1 MSAETEGG
9 AAERRSAEMAPIW
22 LRRAAALSWR
32 ILAIVALAAL
42 AIWVAGVLSTV
53 TASIIVA
60 VVVAVTFEPLMQ
72 RLLARGWS
80 GAKASAA
87 VTLIAAIVAV
97 ALIAVVTLAFVPYLR
112 DLTAGLRDASA
123 RIGSWLDGA
132 SVSSSVSR
140 AIEGAI
146 ANVHNW
152 IVGGVGA
159 LVGSVASVVT
169 VGILALFLLFF
180 LLSDGEKAW
189 LWAREAVPERHRDV
203 LYKRGRRA
211 LAGVGAYVRGTA
223 AIGALR
229 GLAYLGI
236 LLVLGVPFALP
247 LAVVLAIGAFVP
259 YLGGLVT
266 VAAVLLVAVA
276 ALDALPMLVLVV
288 FVIAEWWVEA
298 RVLRPAALSEA
309 IGLPPALVLLALPIG
324 AYLAG
329 FVGVLAAIPV
339 AAFGVAIGGTIIDLL
354 RPADDAQMTTEVAGW
369 IDRLAQWSWRALAI
383 LAVLGVAVLLISLTP
398 LLVVPLLVAI
408 VLAATVAPVAGF
420 LERRG
425 WSHPTAALTVT
436 GGAFALILTIVVI
449 AFAYLAGP
457 LVEAVRS
464 AIAGAEAAGEATG
477 GSLGWLEPLAQ
488 TVGGNVL
495 EAART
500 ALLATGSLALVLVLA
515 PLLAF
520 YFLKDAPRGWAVITA
535 RAAPWRRPALEA
547 GGERAAEILGGY
559 MLGTAAI
566 SAVGAISQF
575 LIMAILGLPL
585 AVPIAILSFIA
596 CFIPYVGGF
605 VTTGLAFLVAL
616 AFGSPT
622 EIAIMFVYTIVFN
635 IVQGNI
641 VTPLVYTRTVSLHPA
656 VVLLAIPAG
665 GALAGIAGMFLAVPI
680 LAVIAATW
688 RSALLVLGDEPSLPP
703 PPQPES
709 ALDSAAVLAPA
720 PAEP

>member
-1 MSAETEGG
+1 
-9 AAERRSAEMAPIW
+9 
-22 LRRAAALSWR
+22 
-32 ILAIVALAAL
+32 
-42 AIWVAGVLSTV
+42 
-53 TASIIVA
+53 
-60 VVVAVTFEPLMQ
+60 VVAVTFGPLMQ

-80 GAKASAA
+80 GTKASAV
-87 VTLIAAIVAV
+87 VTVTAAMVAV
-97 ALIAVVTLAFVPYLR
+97 AVIALVTVAFVPYLR

-123 RIGSWLDGA
+123 AIGSWLDGA
-132 SVSSSVSR
+132 SVSPAVSQ
-140 AIEGAI
+140 AFEGAI
-146 ANVHNW
+146 ANAHNW
-152 IVGGVGA
+152 VVGGLGA

-189 LWAREAVPERHRDV
+189 LWAREAVPERHRDN
-203 LYKRGRRA
+203 LYARGRGA

-223 AIGALR
+223 AVGVLR
-229 GLAYLGI
+229 GLAYLGM
-236 LLVLGVPFALP
+236 LLVLGVPLALP
-247 LAVVLAIGAFVP
+247 LAVLLAIGAFVP
-259 YLGGLVT
+259 YLGALVT
-266 VAAVLLVAVA
+266 VAAVLLVALA
-276 ALDALPMLVLVV
+276 ALDPLPMLVLVA
-288 FVIAEWWVEA
+288 FVIVDWWVEA
-298 RVLRPAALSEA
+298 RVLRPAALRQA
-309 IGLPPALVLLALPIG
+309 IGLPPALVLVALPIG

-329 FVGVLAAIPV
+329 FVGVLAAVPV
-339 AAFGVAIGGTIIDLL
+339 AAFGVAIGGTVIDLL
-354 RPADDAQMTTEVAGW
+354 RPPEDAPMTVEVAGW

-383 LAVLGVAVLLISLTP
+383 LAVVGVVVLLVSLTP
-398 LLVVPLLVAI
+398 LLVVPLLVAV

-436 GGAFALILTIVVI
+436 GGAFALILAIVVI

-457 LVEAVRS
+457 LVEAIQS
-464 AIAGAEAAGEATG
+464 AIAGAAAAGETTG

-488 TVGGNVL
+488 TFGGNIL
-495 EAART
+495 DAART
-500 ALLATGSLALVLVLA
+500 ALVATGSLALILVLA

-520 YFLKDAPRGWAVITA
+520 YFLKDAPRGWAAVTT

-566 SAVGAISQF
+566 SGVGAISQY
-575 LIMAILGLPL
+575 LIMVILGLPL

-605 VTTGLAFLVAL
+605 VTTGLAFLVAV

-622 EIAIMFVYTIVFN
+622 QIVIMFIYTIVFN

-641 VTPLVYTRTVSLHPA
+641 VTPLVYTKTVSLHPA

-688 RSALLVLGDEPSLPP
+688 RSALMVLGDEPALPP
-703 PPQPES
+703 PPPAET
-709 ALDSAAVLAPA
+709 ARESAAVLAPA